1 MMAGFRRLVALTAVV
16 GAPALASGQTARTS
30 TPGSE
35 LVMPTVHA
43 ASTKAGSTKAGSA
56 TAAASVPQ
64 TASLTSGW
72 IEGHV
77 TDDRARPIIGAAVT
91 AQGRDLLLAQTDKA
105 GHFTFHSVPPGTYLV
120 RVQGRGFAASKRE
133 FLHVMPARGTRHVV
147 QLRKLSTAVMSQQP
161 RVVTAGASLGQV
173 TASGSV
179 LPDGGAPGTGAA
191 AGTAEQPPVGEKKD
205 DHDHSSTAWRLR
217 HMKRPVLRDTS
228 TRYIEDDDPLE
239 GLDGI
244 EDAQWRER
252 RRFDLPA
259 WSADVARATAS
270 FLSGTALSG
279 RVQLLTASA
288 FDRPFEALSSPEMP
302 AGIAYFTVGAPVS
315 DRSTWAVEAAVT
327 QGDVSSWFVAGSY
340 ATIIAESHGIDVNSS
355 YTRQRYHGA
364 NPAAL
369 AVFREDTSRN
379 AGGVQVY
386 DRWTLSSRVLL
397 TYGGRYDHYDYLAN
411 PGLFS
416 PSVTLAISPADRTW
430 IRASV
435 SQQMSAPGAEEFV
448 PQSVGSFALPPTRTF
463 SALGSS
469 FNNPAGTGP
478 ALGRERVRHVNLAL
492 EREFATLLFQARH
505 FRQEVDDQL
514 VTIFGVAGADGT
526 RADLGHYWV
535 GRAGSFV
542 ANGWGFGMSR
552 LVSEDIRGSVE
563 YRTADANW
571 ANGGEQRLLRR
582 FAPSA
587 LRPESER
594 LHDVTAKIESEIKLT
609 STRVFAAYR
618 ISTAYTRGDTQR
630 ADPGGSA
637 RFDVQVHQGLPF
649 LAFTR
654 ARWELLIAVR
664 NLFHELDDPT
674 ASVYDELM
682 VVRPPKRVLGG
693 VTVQF

>member
-16 GAPALASGQTARTS
+16 GAPALAAGQTARTG
-30 TPGSE
+30 TIGPE
-35 LVMPTVHA
+35 LIMPTVSASA
-43 ASTKAGSTKAGSA
+43 ASSA
-56 TAAASVPQ
+56 TAVSQ

-77 TDDRARPIIGAAVT
+77 TDDRAHPIVGAAVT
-91 AQGRDLLLAQTDKA
+91 AQGRDLLLAQTDRA

-147 QLRKLSTAVMSQQP
+147 QLRKLTTAVMTQQP
-161 RVVTAGASLGQV
+161 RVVAAGASLGQV
-173 TASGSV
+173 TASNGI
-179 LPDGGAPGTGAA
+179 LPDDSTPGTDSAGVAA
-191 AGTAEQPPVGEKKD
+191 QPPVAEKKD
-205 DHDHSSTAWRLR
+205 DHDHSATAWRLR
-217 HMKRPVLRDTS
+217 HLKRPVLRETS

-239 GLDGI
+239 GLDDLEGS
-244 EDAQWRER
+244 QWRER

-259 WSADVARATAS
+259 WSADMARATAS
-270 FLSGTALSG
+270 FLTGTALSG

-288 FDRPFEALSSPEMP
+288 FDKPFEALSSPEMP

-340 ATIIAESHGIDVNSS
+340 ATIIAESHGIDVGSS

-397 TYGGRYDHYDYLAN
+397 TYGGRYDHYDYLDN

-416 PSVTLAISPADRTW
+416 PSVTLSLSPADRTW

-448 PQSVGSFALPPTRTF
+448 PQSVGAFALPPTRTF
-463 SALGSS
+463 APLGLTST
-469 FNNPAGTGP
+469 NTGTP
-478 ALGRERVRHVNLAL
+478 DETRDLLGRERVRHVGLAV

-514 VTIFGVAGADGT
+514 VTIFGLADADGT
-526 RADLGHYWV
+526 RADLGHYAV

-542 ANGWGFGMSR
+542 ANGWGFGVSR
-552 LVSEDIRGSVE
+552 MVSEDIRGSVE
-563 YRTADANW
+563 YRTARANW
-571 ANGGEQRLLRR
+571 ANTGEQIESLMVW
-582 FAPSA
+582 APSA
-587 LRPESER
+587 VRPDSER
-594 LHDVTAKIESEIKLT
+594 IHDVTAKIESEIKPT
-609 STRVFAAYR
+609 STRVVAAYR
-618 ISTAYTRGDTQR
+618 ISTAYARGDLER
-630 ADPGGSA
+630 PDPGGSA
-637 RFDVQVHQGLPF
+637 RFDVQLHQGLPF

-654 ARWELLIAVR
+654 ARWELLLAVR

-674 ASVYDELM
+674 ASLYDELL

>member
-16 GAPALASGQTARTS
+16 GAPALASGQSARTS
-30 TPGSE
+30 TLGSE
-35 LVMPTVHA
+35 LVMPSVSASAKAA
-43 ASTKAGSTKAGSA
+43 AS
-56 TAAASVPQ
+56 SVPQ

-72 IEGHV
+72 IEGQV
-77 TDDRARPIIGAAVT
+77 TDDRSRPIVGAAVT
-91 AQGRDLLLAQTDKA
+91 AQGRDLLLAQTDRV

-147 QLRKLSTAVMSQQP
+147 QLRKLSTAVVTQQP
-161 RVVTAGASLGQV
+161 RIVTAGASLGQV

-179 LPDGGAPGTGAA
+179 LPDGSTPGTGSAT
-191 AGTAEQPPVGEKKD
+191 GTAEQPPVAEKKD
-205 DHDHSSTAWRLR
+205 DHDHSATAWRLR
-217 HMKRPVLRDTS
+217 HLKRPVLRDTS
-228 TRYIEDDDPLE
+228 TRYIEDEDPLE
-239 GLDGI
+239 GLDGL
-244 EDAQWRER
+244 EDGQWRER

-259 WSADVARATAS
+259 WSADMARATAS
-270 FLSGTALSG
+270 FLTGTALSG

-288 FDRPFEALSSPEMP
+288 FDKPFEALSSPEMP

-340 ATIIAESHGIDVNSS
+340 ATIIAESHGIDVASS

-386 DRWTLSSRVLL
+386 DRWTVSSRVLV
-397 TYGGRYDHYDYLAN
+397 TYGGRYDHYDYLDN

-416 PSVTLAISPADRTW
+416 PSVTLSLSPADRTW
-430 IRASV
+430 IRGTV

-463 SALGSS
+463 SPLGSR
-469 FNNPAGTGP
+469 AQAAAEDVP
-478 ALGRERVRHVNLAL
+478 ALGRERVRHVGLSL

-526 RADLGHYWV
+526 RGDLGHYWV

-542 ANGWGFGMSR
+542 ADGWGFGVSR
-552 LVSEDIRGSVE
+552 MVSEDIRGSVE
-563 YRTADANW
+563 YRTARANW
-571 ANGGEQRLLRR
+571 INGGEQFESLTRW
-582 FAPSA
+582 APSA
-587 LRPESER
+587 VRPDSER
-594 LHDVTAKIESEIKLT
+594 LHDVTAKVESEIKLT
-609 STRVFAAYR
+609 STRVLAAYR
-618 ISTAYTRGDTQR
+618 ISTAYARWDPDR
-630 ADPGGSA
+630 SDPGGSA

-654 ARWELLIAVR
+654 ARWELLLAVR

-674 ASVYDELM
+674 ASLYDELL

>member
-16 GAPALASGQTARTS
+16 GAPALAAGQTTRTS
-30 TPGSE
+30 TIGPE
-35 LVMPTVHA
+35 LIMPTVS
-43 ASTKAGSTKAGSA
+43 ASTASAA
-56 TAAASVPQ
+56 TAVSQ

-72 IEGHV
+72 IEGNV
-77 TDDRARPIIGAAVT
+77 TDDRAHPIAGAAVT
-91 AQGRDLLLAQTDKA
+91 AQGRDLLLAQTDRA
-105 GHFTFHSVPPGTYLV
+105 GKFTLYSVPPGTYLV

-147 QLRKLSTAVMSQQP
+147 QLRKLTTAVMTQQP
-161 RVVTAGASLGQV
+161 RVVAAGASLGQV
-173 TASGSV
+173 TASGNV
-179 LPDGGAPGTGAA
+179 LSDSAEPGTGSAAGAA
-191 AGTAEQPPVGEKKD
+191 AQPPVAEKKD

-217 HMKRPVLRDTS
+217 HLKRPVLRETS

-239 GLDGI
+239 GLDDLEGSH
-244 EDAQWRER
+244 WRER

-259 WSADVARATAS
+259 WSADMARATAS
-270 FLSGTALSG
+270 FLAGTALSG

-288 FDRPFEALSSPEMP
+288 FDRPFEALGSPEMP
-302 AGIAYFTVGAPVS
+302 AGIAYFTVGAPVN

-340 ATIIAESHGIDVNSS
+340 ATIIAESHGIDVASS

-397 TYGGRYDHYDYLAN
+397 TYGGRYDHYDYLDN

-416 PSVTLAISPADRTW
+416 PSVTLSLSPADRTW

-463 SALGSS
+463 APLGVNANTPSS
-469 FNNPAGTGP
+469 EASSLLN
-478 ALGRERVRHVNLAL
+478 RERVRHVGVAL

-514 VTIFGVAGADGT
+514 VTIFGQADANGT
-526 RADLGHYWV
+526 RADLGHYAV

-542 ANGWGFGMSR
+542 ANGWGFGVSR
-552 LVSEDIRGSVE
+552 MVSEDIRGSVE
-563 YRTADANW
+563 YRTARANW
-571 ANGGEQRLLRR
+571 VNASEQVESLMIW
-582 FAPSA
+582 APSA
-587 LRPESER
+587 VRPDSER
-594 LHDVTAKIESEIKLT
+594 LHDVTAKIESEIKPT
-609 STRVFAAYR
+609 STRVVAAYR
-618 ISTAYTRGDTQR
+618 ISTAYSR
-630 ADPGGSA
+630 ADVERPDPGGSA

-654 ARWELLIAVR
+654 ARWELLLAVR

-674 ASVYDELM
+674 ASLYDELL

>member
-16 GAPALASGQTARTS
+16 GAPALAAGQTARTS
-30 TPGSE
+30 TLGPE
-35 LVMPTVHA
+35 LVMPSVS
-43 ASTKAGSTKAGSA
+43 AS
-56 TAAASVPQ
+56 AAASASPVSQ

-72 IEGHV
+72 IEGQV
-77 TDDRARPIIGAAVT
+77 TDDRARPIVGAAVT
-91 AQGRDLLLAQTDKA
+91 AQGRDLLLAQTDRA

-133 FLHVMPARGTRHVV
+133 FLHVLAARGTRHSV
-147 QLRKLSTAVMSQQP
+147 QLRKLSTAVVTQQP
-161 RVVTAGASLGQV
+161 RIVTAGASLGQV
-173 TASGSV
+173 TAGSV
-179 LPDGGAPGTGAA
+179 LPDGSAPGNGSA
-191 AGTAEQPPVGEKKD
+191 AGTAEQPPVAEKQD
-205 DHDHSSTAWRLR
+205 DHDHSATAWRLR
-217 HMKRPVLRDTS
+217 HLKRPVLRDANAG
-228 TRYIEDDDPLE
+228 YIADEDPLE
-239 GLDGI
+239 GLDDFD
-244 EDAQWRER
+244 DAQWRER

-259 WSADVARATAS
+259 WSADMARATAS
-270 FLSGTALSG
+270 FLTGTALSG

-288 FDRPFEALSSPEMP
+288 FDKPFEALSSPEMP

-315 DRSTWAVEAAVT
+315 ERSTWSVEAAVT

-340 ATIIAESHGIDVNSS
+340 ATIIAESHGIDVASS

-386 DRWTLSSRVLL
+386 DRWTLSSRVLV
-397 TYGGRYDHYDYLAN
+397 TYGGRYDHYDYLSN

-416 PSVTLAISPADRTW
+416 PSVTLSFSPAERTW
-430 IRASV
+430 VRTTI

-463 SALGSS
+463 SALGSTFS
-469 FNNPAGTGP
+469 ASSGSPAD
-478 ALGRERVRHVNLAL
+478 LGRERVRHLNVAV

-514 VTIFGVAGADGT
+514 VTIFGTAGADGT

-542 ANGWGFGMSR
+542 ANGWGFGVSR
-552 LVSEDIRGSVE
+552 LVAQDIRGSVE
-563 YRTADANW
+563 YRTSSANW
-571 ANGGEQRLLRR
+571 GSGSDQARLLRR
-582 FAPSA
+582 YAPSA
-587 LRPESER
+587 IRPDAER

-618 ISTAYTRGDTQR
+618 ISADFTRGDTER

-654 ARWELLIAVR
+654 ARWELLVAVR

-674 ASVYDELM
+674 ASIYDELL

>member
-16 GAPALASGQTARTS
+16 GAPALASGQSTRTS
-30 TPGSE
+30 TIGPE
-35 LVMPTVHA
+35 LVMPSVS
-43 ASTKAGSTKAGSA
+43 ASSA
-56 TAAASVPQ
+56 AAASAVPQ

-72 IEGHV
+72 IEGQV
-77 TDDRARPIIGAAVT
+77 TDDRSRPIVGAAIT
-91 AQGRDLLLAQTDKA
+91 AQGRDLLLAQTDRA
-105 GHFTFHSVPPGTYLV
+105 GHYTFHSVPPGTYLV

-147 QLRKLSTAVMSQQP
+147 QLRSLSTAVVTQQP
-161 RVVTAGASLGQV
+161 RVITAGASLGQV
-173 TASGSV
+173 TANGV
-179 LPDGGAPGTGAA
+179 LPDGNAPGSAA
-191 AGTAEQPPVGEKKD
+191 ATAEQPPVAEKKDD
-205 DHDHSSTAWRLR
+205 DHDHSATAWRLR
-217 HMKRPVLRDTS
+217 HLKRPVLRET
-228 TRYIEDDDPLE
+228 TAGYIEDADPLE
-239 GLDGI
+239 GLDAF
-244 EDAQWRER
+244 EDSQWRER

-259 WSADVARATAS
+259 WSADMARATAS
-270 FLSGTALSG
+270 FLTGTALSG

-288 FDRPFEALSSPEMP
+288 FDKPFEALSSPEMP

-340 ATIIAESHGIDVNSS
+340 ATIIAESHGIDVASS

-397 TYGGRYDHYDYLAN
+397 TYGGRYDHYDYLDN

-416 PSVTLAISPADRTW
+416 PSVTLALSPADRTW

-463 SALGSS
+463 SPLGSR
-469 FNNPAGTGP
+469 AQAAADDVP
-478 ALGRERVRHVNLAL
+478 ALGRERVRHVGLSL
-492 EREFATLLFQARH
+492 EREFATVLLQARH

-526 RADLGHYWV
+526 RGDLGHYWV

-542 ANGWGFGMSR
+542 ADGWGFGASR
-552 LVSEDIRGSVE
+552 MVSEDIRGSVE
-563 YRTADANW
+563 YRTARANW
-571 ANGGEQRLLRR
+571 VNSGEQFESLTRW
-582 FAPSA
+582 APSA
-587 LRPESER
+587 VRPDSER
-594 LHDVTAKIESEIKLT
+594 VHDVTAKIESEIKPT
-609 STRVFAAYR
+609 STRVLAAYR
-618 ISTAYTRGDTQR
+618 ISTAYAR
-630 ADPGGSA
+630 ADVERPDPGGSA
-637 RFDVQVHQGLPF
+637 RFDVQIHQGLPF

-654 ARWELLIAVR
+654 ARWELLLAVR

-674 ASVYDELM
+674 ASLYDELL